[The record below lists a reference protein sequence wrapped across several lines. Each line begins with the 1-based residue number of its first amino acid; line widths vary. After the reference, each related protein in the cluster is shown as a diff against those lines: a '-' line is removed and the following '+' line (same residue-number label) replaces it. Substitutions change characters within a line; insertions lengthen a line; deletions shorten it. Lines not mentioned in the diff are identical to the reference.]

1 MMHVQIFLPTEVFY
15 QEDTIRKIVAEG
27 MEGYFALLPRHI
39 DYVSVLVPGIMT
51 LEHAN
56 GTTDYIAVDRGTL
69 VKKGENVAVS
79 VRNGVRGE
87 SIEELS
93 IVVEDQFKKVDDMEK
108 KARAILAGLEF
119 NMLKRF
125 SELKHD

>member
-1 MMHVQIFLPTEVFY
+1 MMQVRIFLPTEVFY
-15 QEDTIRKIVAEG
+15 QEDAISKIVAEG
-27 MEGYFALLPRHI
+27 MEGYFTLLPRHI

-51 LEHAN
+51 IEHEN
-56 GTTDYIAVDRGTL
+56 GINDFIAVDRGTL
-69 VKKGENVAVS
+69 VKKGSNVAIS

-87 SIEELS
+87 TIEKLS
-93 IVVEDQFKKVDDMEK
+93 HVVEDQFKKVDDMEK
-108 KARAILAGLEF
+108 KARAILTGLEF

>member
-15 QEDTIRKIVAEG
+15 QEKTISKIVAEG
-27 MEGYFALLPRHI
+27 MEGYFTLLPRHI

-51 LEHAN
+51 IEHEN
-56 GTTDYIAVDRGTL
+56 GTNDYIAVDRGTL
-69 VKKGENVAVS
+69 VKKGNNVAVS

-87 SIEELS
+87 TIVKLS
-93 IVVEDQFKKVDDMEK
+93 TVVEDQFKKVDDMEK
-108 KARAILAGLEF
+108 KARAILTSLEF